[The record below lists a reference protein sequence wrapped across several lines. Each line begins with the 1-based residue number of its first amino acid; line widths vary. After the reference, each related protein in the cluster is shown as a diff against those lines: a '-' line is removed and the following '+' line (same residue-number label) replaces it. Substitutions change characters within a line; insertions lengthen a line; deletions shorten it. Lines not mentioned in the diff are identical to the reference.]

1 MDSNLGGQ
9 VKAHE
14 DDEEAVGETEQEDLL
29 DFSQDYS
36 MANPLEHDL
45 VRISHQHA
53 MRMSAT
59 RDENDESKLA
69 GDENDLMDYQSDD

>member
-1 MDSNLGGQ
+1 
-9 VKAHE
+9 
-14 DDEEAVGETEQEDLL
+14 
-29 DFSQDYS
+29 

-69 GDENDLMDYQSDD
+69 GDDNDLMDYQSDD

>member
-9 VKAHE
+9 DKAQE
-14 DDEEAVGETEQEDLL
+14 DDGAVVDSEQEELL

-36 MANPLEHDL
+36 MANPLEHEL

-69 GDENDLMDYQSDD
+69 GDEDDLIDY

>member
-1 MDSNLGGQ
+1 
-9 VKAHE
+9 
-14 DDEEAVGETEQEDLL
+14 
-29 DFSQDYS
+29 
-36 MANPLEHDL
+36 
-45 VRISHQHA
+45 